1 MLVATTGMRRSE
13 LAGAERGLLDLDA
26 GTLTVAPTR
35 VVVGGKPV
43 DEDGKSESGRRTIS
57 LDSDTIDAL
66 RAHVTTLDEEKKA
79 WGPSYPDHGKL
90 FCYEDG
96 RRLHPDTITRRFN
109 RLVDR
114 AGLRRITLHGV
125 RHSYATV
132 SVDAGINPKIL
143 SERIGHSDVGFTMRT
158 YVQRSPGLDKDAAAT
173 IAELISRSR
182 KAS

>member
-1 MLVATTGMRRSE
+1 TGRSRE
-13 LAGAERGLLDLDA
+13 AFSFQWSRIWIS
-26 GTLTVAPTR
+26 TV
-35 VVVGGKPV
+35 KPSRK
-43 DEDGKSESGRRTIS
+43 EFGQS
-57 LDSDTIDAL
+57 
-66 RAHVTTLDEEKKA
+66 
-79 WGPSYPDHGKL
+79 KL

-125 RHSYATV
+125 RHTYATV

-173 IAELISRSR
+173 IAELIS
-182 KAS
+182 